1 MATET
6 GFTIAHLTDVHLGP
20 IAGFGPRYW
29 NVKRA
34 AGYYNWARHRRFVY
48 QRDVV
53 ERIVA
58 DMALHRPDHIVVTG
72 DLVNI
77 GLPQEHA
84 NALAWLRTLGPPD
97 RVSVIPGNHDI
108 YSRIGHDPGTRRW
121 AAYMASDAQG
131 SDFVRAAGDFPF
143 VRVFGPIAFIG
154 VNSAI
159 PTAPLMAW
167 GRVGRDQLTALAAT
181 LERLAE
187 ADLFRVVLIH
197 HPPLPGQ
204 ASRARGLIDAAGF
217 GAVLARHGAELVL
230 HGHNHRS
237 MVAWGT
243 GPAGRFPVVGAP
255 SASMG
260 RRHRHESLGRYNL
273 YRVGP
278 GQNSIAMMG
287 RGLAEPGGAVVEL
300 ERRVL
305 IPSPDA

>member
-1 MATET
+1 
-6 GFTIAHLTDVHLGP
+6 
-20 IAGFGPRYW
+20 
-29 NVKRA
+29 
-34 AGYYNWARHRRFVY
+34 
-48 QRDVV
+48 
-53 ERIVA
+53 
-58 DMALHRPDHIVVTG
+58 
-72 DLVNI
+72 
-77 GLPQEHA
+77 
-84 NALAWLRTLGPPD
+84 
-97 RVSVIPGNHDI
+97 
-108 YSRIGHDPGTRRW
+108 
-121 AAYMASDAQG
+121 
-131 SDFVRAAGDFPF
+131 
-143 VRVFGPIAFIG
+143 
-154 VNSAI
+154 
-159 PTAPLMAW
+159 MAW